1 MPCSVLF
8 NIDERRTMSAVFP
21 SRKRAIE
28 EIKALVSDFD
38 TDTPV
43 TVTEP
48 FGDGVSLIV
57 KDAGDGETMHIVG
70 TLSPTGSAALW
81 TFHEK

>member
-1 MPCSVLF
+1 M
-8 NIDERRTMSAVFP
+8 
-21 SRKRAIE
+21 
-28 EIKALVSDFD
+28 
-38 TDTPV
+38 
-43 TVTEP
+43 
-48 FGDGVSLIV
+48 SLIV